1 MKGFGNAEVR
11 RGAQVG
17 GGMPV
22 SGRGV
27 GAARHDEAHGT
38 DVPSPVGAVGSGV
51 RMGCAEMRHDGG
63 APGFVGRRREVARL
77 VQALRSAPAV
87 VLVEGDAGVGK
98 SALVGRALAEAGVP
112 GGRVL
117 AGRCHPVAEPS
128 PYGPLLDAL
137 RRSRPVLAGVAEMP
151 PSTGALRTWL
161 PDLADLLPEDTAGAG
176 ADERYRLTQG
186 LQTLLGALGEVVLL
200 VEDAQWA
207 DRATRELLLLLARDP
222 HPGLSLLVTYR
233 PEELPDGA
241 PVLGTAYRCPPGVSG
256 GLFRIEPLDEAEV
269 LELAR
274 TVPGTGGAAGPAA
287 APTSGAGAAAGAG
300 LVSGAGPGTV
310 AAVAR
315 LLYER
320 SGGFPAAI
328 VEDLAALQED
338 GRQADPVAFL
348 SGAEPA
354 RGLRDAVAE
363 RLAGLGTEARAVVET
378 VAVLEEPAGEGLI
391 AEVSALPAEQVSAGL
406 VEALRAG
413 VLSEPEPARY
423 AFRREPARQVA
434 YRRIPGPTRS
444 ALHRRA
450 IDALRTGQPQPL
462 ARIAAHT
469 RALGDREAWQ
479 QAAEAAAD
487 QAVEQG
493 DTAVAGPLLRE
504 LLAETDLAPERR
516 GRAARALSG
525 FAANAAYDAA
535 STEVLADIIADPRLP
550 VADRGEVRLT
560 LGLRVAVQGGDRAGF
575 ALIEQAADELIAERP
590 ARAARALVALAMNE
604 RDGAGAAV
612 RERMARAAAALESE
626 PDEEVAAAH
635 RATRLTFQAREGDPE
650 LWPELDRLPRDASS
664 PELVRQTTRALF
676 NVGDIAMETGHD
688 QRAGRLLAESR
699 ALARQAAISY
709 LECYSR
715 IALLRLDGLA
725 GRWQGLEERF
735 EAIGTEY
742 PDVAMARVERAML
755 FGRMAASRGR
765 LAAARAEFESAA
777 RYGERESQ
785 VTTAIRAAAGL
796 GAVELVDRGAEAAAA
811 VLAPAVAMLRQ
822 AGAWARAGELL
833 PIAVEVVRGV
843 GDEGAA
849 RHLTEEAAE
858 AIDGADAPA
867 AHAGLALAR
876 GVLLE
881 GTDSCGA
888 IESYRQA
895 RDAWRGIGRPYEVA
909 RAEERLARALA
920 DRDPQTAAERL
931 AAAEATYTTL
941 GAASDAARCQ
951 HVRRDLGLGRMASPG
966 RRGYGEALSPRE
978 RQVAEL
984 VGQGVSNQDIA
995 QALFLSPRT
1004 VEHHVASVLR
1014 KLGVGRKDVA
1024 EALAETES

>member
-1 MKGFGNAEVR
+1 
-11 RGAQVG
+11 
-17 GGMPV
+17 
-22 SGRGV
+22 
-27 GAARHDEAHGT
+27 
-38 DVPSPVGAVGSGV
+38 
-51 RMGCAEMRHDGG
+51 MRHDGG
-63 APGFVGRRREVARL
+63 APGFVGRQREVAWL
-77 VQALRSAPAV
+77 VGAVRAAPAV
-87 VLVEGDAGVGK
+87 VLVEGGAGVGK
-98 SALVGRALAEAGVP
+98 SALVGRALAEAGLP
-112 GGRVL
+112 RERVL
-117 AGRCHPVAEPS
+117 TGRCHPVADPP

-137 RRSRPVLAGVAEMP
+137 RRSRPVLREAAEVP
-151 PSTGALRTWL
+151 PSTGALRAWL
-161 PDLADLLPEDTAGAG
+161 PDLADLLPEDSTGG
-176 ADERYRLTQG
+176 GGDERYRLTQG
-186 LQTLLGALGEVVLL
+186 LRALLDALGDVVLL
-200 VEDAQWA
+200 IEDAQWA

-233 PEELPDGA
+233 AEELPDGA

-256 GLFRIEPLDEAEV
+256 GLLRVEPLDEAEV
-269 LELAR
+269 LEL
-274 TVPGTGGAAGPAA
+274 VWKVLGTGTAAGGGVGSAPAL
-287 APTSGAGAAAGAG
+287 AGA
-300 LVSGAGPGTV
+300 
-310 AAVAR
+310 
-315 LLYER
+315 LYER
-320 SGGFPAAI
+320 SGGLPAAI
-328 VEDLAALQED
+328 VEDLETLEGLRGD
-338 GRQADPVAFL
+338 GRRADPVAAL
-348 SGAEPA
+348 AGADLA
-354 RGLRDAVAE
+354 RGLRDSVVE
-363 RLAGLGTEARAVVET
+363 RLAGLGTAART
-378 VAVLEEPAGEGLI
+378 VAESAAVLDEPASEELL

-413 VLSEPEPARY
+413 VLNEPAPARY
-423 AFRREPARQVA
+423 AFRWEPARQVA
-434 YRRIPGPTRS
+434 YRRIPGPMRS

-450 IDALRTGQPQPL
+450 IEALRGREPQPL

-469 RALGDREAWQ
+469 RALGDRDAWQ
-479 QAAEAAAD
+479 QAAEAAAE

-493 DTAVAGPLLRE
+493 DTAAAGPLLRE

-525 FAANAAYDAA
+525 LAANAAYDAA
-535 STEVLADIIADPRLP
+535 STQVLSAIIADPRLP

-575 ALIEQAADELIAERP
+575 ALIEQAADELIADRP
-590 ARAARALVALAMNE
+590 ARAARALVALAMDE
-604 RDGAGAAV
+604 RDGAGAAAK
-612 RERMARAAAALESE
+612 ERMARAATALEAE
-626 PDEEVAAAH
+626 PDEEVAAAY
-635 RATRLTFQAREGDPE
+635 RATRLTFQARDGDPE
-650 LWPELDRLPRDASS
+650 LQPELDRLPRDASS

-676 NVGDIAMETGHD
+676 NVGDISMETGHD

-735 EAIGTEY
+735 EALGAEY

-755 FGRMAASRGR
+755 FGRMAAARGR
-765 LAAARAEFESAA
+765 LAVARAEFESAA

-785 VTTAIRAAAGL
+785 VTAALRAAAGL
-796 GAVELVDRGAEAAAA
+796 GGVELVERGAEAAAL
-811 VLAPAVAMLRQ
+811 VLTPAVAILRQ

-833 PIAVEVVRGV
+833 PIGVEVSRGV
-843 GDEGAA
+843 GNDGAA
-849 RHLTEEAAE
+849 QHLIEEAAD
-858 AIDGADAPA
+858 ALGGVDAPA

-881 GTDSCGA
+881 GTDPGGA

-895 RDAWRGIGRPYEVA
+895 RDAWRAIGRPYEVA
-909 RAEERLARALA
+909 RVEERLARALA
-920 DRDPQTAAERL
+920 ERDPQTAAERL

-984 VGQGVSNQDIA
+984 LGQGASNQDIA

-1014 KLGVGRKDVA
+1014 KLGVGRKEVA
-1024 EALAETES
+1024 EALTETEG

>member
-1 MKGFGNAEVR
+1 MKGFGAEAAE
-11 RGAQVG
+11 RGASAG
-17 GGMPV
+17 

-27 GAARHDEAHGT
+27 RAARHHGEYGT
-38 DVPSPVGAVGSGV
+38 YVLSLAGAVGPGA
-51 RMGCAEMRHDGG
+51 RMGRSEMRHGG
-63 APGFVGRRREVARL
+63 EVPGFVGRRREVARL
-77 VQALRSAPAV
+77 VEVLRTASAV
-87 VLVEGDAGVGK
+87 MLVEGDAGVGK
-98 SALVGRALAEAGVP
+98 TALVERALAEAGTP
-112 GGRVL
+112 GERVL
-117 AGRCHPVAEPS
+117 TARCHPVVEPP
-128 PYGPLLDAL
+128 PYGPLLDAF
-137 RRSRPVLAGVAEMP
+137 RRSRPALAATAGVP
-151 PSTGALRTWL
+151 PSAGALRAWL
-161 PDLADLLPEDTAGAG
+161 PDLADLLPADTAGPG
-176 ADERYRLTQG
+176 ADERYRLAQG
-186 LQTLLGALGEVVLL
+186 LRALLGALGEVVLL

-222 HPGLSLLVTYR
+222 HPGLSLVVTYR

-241 PVLGTAYRCPPGVSG
+241 SVLGTAYRCPPGVSG
-256 GLFRIEPLDEAEV
+256 GLLRVEPLDEAEI

-274 TVPGTGGAAGPAA
+274 AALGASGGTGSAAGSSPAAGTVPA
-287 APTSGAGAAAGAG
+287 
-300 LVSGAGPGTV
+300 V
-310 AAVAR
+310 AA
-315 LLYER
+315 LLYRR
-320 SGGFPAAI
+320 SGGLPAAI
-328 VEDLAALQED
+328 VEDLAALRED
-338 GRQADPVAFL
+338 DRRTDPVAL
-348 SGAEPA
+348 LAGADLP

-363 RLAGLGTEARAVVET
+363 RLAGLGPEARAVVET
-378 VAVLEEPAGEGLI
+378 VAVLDEPAGEELI

-406 VEALRAG
+406 VEALRAA
-413 VLSEPEPARY
+413 VLSEPAPARY

-450 IDALRTGQPQPL
+450 IEALGARQPRPL
-462 ARIAAHT
+462 ARIAAHI
-469 RALGDREAWQ
+469 RALGDRDAWQ
-479 QAAEAAAD
+479 QAAEAAAE
-487 QAVEQG
+487 QAAEQG
-493 DTAVAGPLLRE
+493 HTAVAGALLRE
-504 LLAETDLAPERR
+504 LLAETDLAPERC
-516 GRAARALSG
+516 GRTARALAG
-525 FAANAAYDAA
+525 LAANAAYDEA

-575 ALIEQAADELIAERP
+575 ALVEQAADELIAERP

-612 RERMARAAAALESE
+612 RERMAKAAAALEIE
-626 PDEEVAAAH
+626 PDEEVAAAY

-650 LWPELDRLPRDASS
+650 LWPELDRLPRGASS
-664 PELVRQTTRALF
+664 PELVRQTARALF
-676 NVGDIAMETGHD
+676 NVGEIAMETGHD

-735 EAIGTEY
+735 EALGTEY
-742 PDVAMARVERAML
+742 PDVAMVRVERALL

-765 LAAARAEFESAA
+765 LAVARAEFESAA
-777 RYGERESQ
+777 GYGERESQ

-796 GAVELVDRGAEAAAA
+796 GAVELVERGAEAAAA
-811 VLAPAVAMLRQ
+811 LLAPAVAILRR

-843 GDEGAA
+843 GDEGAT
-849 RHLTEEAAE
+849 RHLVEEAAE
-858 AIDGADAPA
+858 AIGRTDAPA

-881 GTDSCGA
+881 GEDPGGA
-888 IESYRQA
+888 IESYRRA
-895 RDAWRGIGRPYEVA
+895 RDAWRSIGRPYEVA

-920 DRDPQTAAERL
+920 ERDPQTAAERL

-995 QALFLSPRT
+995 QVLFLSPRT